1 MLNTKKLLI
10 GLIAYGCFFA
20 ISLSLYAYETLRPL
34 PENTYLGNVDLS
46 GFNRYEAIVPIQ
58 SVIDQATATKILVQ
72 IAPESEKVFLPKD
85 LGIVFSSELTLE
97 EIFQDTGL
105 FASLFGT
112 PAQAEEAPKRSYRP
126 VAEIDQNILRGEL
139 SKALLSQEKDF
150 IDAHLVWA
158 EQQWLIE
165 EAKDGTLLKSG
176 ELDRMTKM
184 ITAGLFPAQQNIV
197 LTPAYEPVPPRK
209 RSPELQALLDE
220 VNRLVEKPF
229 VISAE
234 KEKTE
239 ISPREKSDWVSVDT
253 VTDTAKLNEAFALQW
268 ISEYAK
274 KYDTAA
280 GSITV
285 TAVQEVIS
293 EYDSKPI
300 KKAVYDGDFTRGR
313 SVQQDKLLADILA
326 ASQDP
331 KSDRKIAVEWNFQA
345 PSVNSTVEGYQ
356 FPQQLST
363 GVSSYRYGNH
373 PNRVK
378 NIKLSL
384 ETFQGVIIPPGEE
397 FSFNRATGWITPRK
411 GYTKT
416 QIIEEGRVKDGFGG
430 GVCQSS
436 STVYRAVLNAGL
448 PVTERRN
455 HSLDIVYYHEY
466 GYGLDATV
474 YTDSRSDLRFVNDF
488 PGPIL
493 VNIYTD
499 DFRALAHVEFYGTT
513 DHRVVQLT
521 NIPTGDYLLKK
532 WDWKIIWPDREEQRT
547 VLSRYQ
553 LPKEDEPADNPLEG

>member
-10 GLIAYGCFFA
+10 GIVAYSCFFT

-34 PENTYLGNVDLS
+34 PENTYLGDVDLG
-46 GFNRYEAIVPIQ
+46 GFNRYEAVVPIQ
-58 SVIDQATATKILVQ
+58 SVIDQAAATKILVQ
-72 IAPESEKVFLPKD
+72 LAPENEKVFLPKD
-85 LGIVFSSELTLE
+85 LGIVFNPELTLE

-112 PAQAEEAPKRSYRP
+112 PAQAEASSKRFYQP
-126 VAEIDQNILRGEL
+126 VAEIDQELLRGEL
-139 SKALLSQEKDF
+139 SKTVLSPEKDF
-150 IDAHLVWA
+150 IDAHLVWD
-158 EQQWLIE
+158 QQNWRIE
-165 EAKDGTLLKSG
+165 EAKEGVLLKSG
-176 ELDRMTKM
+176 ELDRLTKAV
-184 ITAGLFPAQQNIV
+184 TAGLFPAQKDIV
-197 LTPAYEPVPPRK
+197 LVPAYEPVAPRK
-209 RSPELQALLDE
+209 RSTELQAVLEE
-220 VNRLVEKPF
+220 VNRLVGKNI
-229 VISAE
+229 VVSAE

-239 ISPREKSDWVSVDT
+239 INLREKKDWIAVDAI
-253 VTDTAKLNEAFALQW
+253 TDTAKLDEVFARGW

-274 KYDTAA
+274 KYDTSA
-280 GSITV
+280 GSVTI
-285 TAVQEVIS
+285 TAVNEVIS
-293 EYDSKPI
+293 EYDGKPV
-300 KKAVYDGDFTRGR
+300 KKAVYEGDFARGR
-313 SVQQDKLLADILA
+313 SVQQDKLLADLLSA
-326 ASQDP
+326 LQDP
-331 KSDRKIAVEWNFQA
+331 ESQRKIAVEWDFHA
-345 PSVNSTVEGYQ
+345 PTVSSNVEGYQ

-384 ETFQGVIIPPGEE
+384 ESFQGIVIAPGEE

-448 PVTERRN
+448 PVIERRN